1 METLIYLFI
10 YVYNMAYKKKL
21 KEEQDK
27 GVINTDDKH
36 KAKELS
42 DQGYDVNLTNEES
55 QLKFSRDELTAIAR
69 EVGKAVAKAAI
80 EFGGEINS
88 AKIKDIYTSALSPTT
103 PQLFTVHVIYK
114 NDNEESYRFDIRGD
128 SVYLIDQSYDR
139 EIADVGVKPSGEAIV
154 NKDIVKNEM
163 LKYFKSLNEMLPHKN
178 IKPGSPEDHENQA
191 YKRLTDDERE
201 KLKKIMKMIGKNEG
215 KPMGFGTGQGRSKTI
230 SKGKETRPDLKA
242 KLAADKPHVGKYV
255 MHKGVPHKFKDG
267 KLAPLK
273 KIAEAPHQTVY
284 IKVPKS
290 DYKKAI
296 GILDSNIDPTYAK
309 MDVTDDDGDGNVI
322 IYFNFRAK
330 DDGEPG
336 EDPAEFIYDLSMDL
350 EDEGISIVD
359 KSHDLDEANLNDPA
373 LMKARAAR
381 MKRDKF
387 AGSDPK
393 AGSTIKS
400 TGFDPIILKL
410 KAKRAQIM
418 RDMEQEAE
426 PEGGPIADKYG
437 DMLNKI
443 DAAIAKARGLNEDQ
457 PTVFDDESMDALRDI
472 ILKYVEDPD
481 AAERLVQ
488 QVDDRGLDS
497 LPSDIEAQLERDP
510 EFKAWYHKLHHG
522 SDADTDY
529 MKRRREE
536 DDYYDADQAQ
546 KDDEEEYERGYDDDG
561 LPLGEDA
568 LGFSDIEKFGSKA
581 ASDID
586 ISVRRDPNY
595 TFGKRPGDDD
605 RLRYKYAKQLGY
617 LKEAEYAAGK
627 GQVNVYGYQTKHF
640 DICPGA
646 TKLFKDILAGEYTDG
661 VPSVPEQDKLIKL
674 AKLHD
679 VLFKIEKE
687 ALKDSDKAK
696 KHLQKAIKIGSD
708 IYELGAEIGLDS
720 NHRGEDLYYIEDH
733 IKKINDAAR
742 EKKTVKEGTQ
752 LYDRNGIQIKRFS
765 GGKRGMLVQV
775 TYEGTYI
782 VVPADEFAILARAM
796 QSVQGDLKDISRQ
809 LPRGKNVDEVR
820 GTSYFLKT
828 YIQPAIDELVSDGD
842 IDESEA
848 VIELLEHIADSYG
861 VEIQINGAV
870 KEIVTEE
877 SELDKVLKA
886 MDLVK
891 QQAPAMNKLDR
902 NDPKKIAFI
911 EKVKKLNIKKKELM
925 DKEDDRVSNIGKGQE
940 LDVDEA
946 AEKVHPKYDR
956 FLTAL
961 RDSGEVNMFGAG
973 VYLQYEFGLEKREA
987 REILAKWMKSFGETY
1002 MEEDLDLYEAEAKP
1016 IPDMIRKGYNQNIK
1030 NAQTMASALISVFNQ
1045 FNEKESNDFSQHSGL
1060 SQVLNKL
1067 RTISKEEPTDNEKE
1081 QA

>member
-10 YVYNMAYKKKL
+10 YVYNMAYKEKL

-27 GVINTDDKH
+27 GVINTDDKN

-42 DQGYDVNLTNEES
+42 DQGYDVNLTNEAPDNMYYIKVKKDDVNILDNILTTFLDLKVQYNDDKEGTFFYFTKDSWKQYEKLALQYIEDQRLTDDILDTNIPSLGGDTLEEES
-55 QLKFSRDELTAIAR
+55 QLKFSRDELIAIAR

-139 EIADVGVKPSGEAIV
+139 EIADVGVKPSGEAVV

-191 YKRLTDDERE
+191 YKRLTADERE

-230 SKGKETRPDLKA
+230 SKGRETRPDLKA
-242 KLAADKPHVGKYV
+242 KLAADEPHKGKYI

-267 KLAPLK
+267 KLTPLK
-273 KIAEAPHQTVY
+273 KVA
-284 IKVPKS
+284 
-290 DYKKAI
+290 
-296 GILDSNIDPTYAK
+296 
-309 MDVTDDDGDGNVI
+309 
-322 IYFNFRAK
+322 
-330 DDGEPG
+330 
-336 EDPAEFIYDLSMDL
+336 
-350 EDEGISIVD
+350 
-359 KSHDLDEANLNDPA
+359 
-373 LMKARAAR
+373 
-381 MKRDKF
+381 
-387 AGSDPK
+387 
-393 AGSTIKS
+393 
-400 TGFDPIILKL
+400 
-410 KAKRAQIM
+410 
-418 RDMEQEAE
+418 
-426 PEGGPIADKYG
+426 
-437 DMLNKI
+437 
-443 DAAIAKARGLNEDQ
+443 
-457 PTVFDDESMDALRDI
+457 
-472 ILKYVEDPD
+472 
-481 AAERLVQ
+481 
-488 QVDDRGLDS
+488 
-497 LPSDIEAQLERDP
+497 
-510 EFKAWYHKLHHG
+510 
-522 SDADTDY
+522 
-529 MKRRREE
+529 
-536 DDYYDADQAQ
+536 
-546 KDDEEEYERGYDDDG
+546 
-561 LPLGEDA
+561 EDA
-568 LGFSDIEKFGSKA
+568 LGFSDIEKLGSKA

-617 LKEAEYAAGK
+617 LKEEQPTVFDDESMDDLLQIILKYVKDPKDAEKELDMVDYGGLDAMSPELTAQLDRDPEFEAWYNKLHSSPSADTDYMQRRREEDDYYDADQAQKDDEEEYERGYDDD
-627 GQVNVYGYQTKHF
+627 GLPLGEADTSEIDVYGYQTKHF

-646 TKLFKDILAGEYTDG
+646 TKLFKDIMAGEYTDG
-661 VPSVPEQDKLIKL
+661 VPSVKEQVKLAGL

-679 VLFKIEKE
+679 VLFKIEKV

-696 KHLQKAIKIGSD
+696 KHLQKAINIASD
-708 IYELGAEIGLDS
+708 IYELGAEIGLDA

-742 EKKTVKEGTQ
+742 GE
-752 LYDRNGIQIKRFS
+752 L
-765 GGKRGMLVQV
+765 
-775 TYEGTYI
+775 
-782 VVPADEFAILARAM
+782 
-796 QSVQGDLKDISRQ
+796 
-809 LPRGKNVDEVR
+809 DEVR

-861 VEIQINGAV
+861 VEIQIGGAV

-877 SELDKVLKA
+877 SELDKVLVNIKRA
-886 MDLVK
+886 LEVYKKVKDGSDPDKKKDVVDL
-891 QQAPAMNKLDR
+891 L
-902 NDPKKIAFI
+902 
-911 EKVKKLNIKKKELM
+911 KKLNIKKKELL

-940 LDVDEA
+940 LDVDEDA
-946 AEKVHPKYDR
+946 
-956 FLTAL
+956 
-961 RDSGEVNMFGAG
+961 
-973 VYLQYEFGLEKREA
+973 
-987 REILAKWMKSFGETY
+987 
-1002 MEEDLDLYEAEAKP
+1002 DLYEAEAKP

-1067 RTISKEEPTDNEKE
+1067 RAISKEEPTDNEKE